1 MRQGNILNEATAVSL
16 ATFLGEAIRLVIQ
29 IVARQGRDRRMVIW
43 ASLIFGQIATRS
55 VDGGESLA
63 EKPIDQIIDVLL
75 LGSAASRK
83 QLLVHLRTS
92 IV

>member
-1 MRQGNILNEATAVSL
+1 
-16 ATFLGEAIRLVIQ
+16 
-29 IVARQGRDRRMVIW
+29 MVIW